1 MIDHIGLAVADMKR
15 ARAFYLNAL
24 KPLGIVVIKEVSA
37 EETGG
42 EAHAHFG
49 AGGKPFFSIG
59 TAPRSTTFTRRRSP
73 PAGATTACPARD
85 LTITRPTTVPSS
97 STPTGTTLR
106 RSATQPHETPVLRL
120 WGRFEMRNDRFLA
133 GPRWLRLCR

>member
-49 AGGKPFFSIG
+49 AEGKPFFSIG
-59 TAPRSTTFTRRRSP
+59 TGTKPKGGAHVAFAARTRAEVDNFYKAALSAGGRDNGP
-73 PAGATTACPARD
+73 P
-85 LTITRPTTVPSS
+85 
-97 STPTGTTLR
+97 
-106 RSATQPHETPVLRL
+106 
-120 WGRFEMRNDRFLA
+120 
-133 GPRWLRLCR
+133 GPRPHYHATYYGAFVFDPDGNNIEAVCHAAP

>member
-59 TAPRSTTFTRRRSP
+59 TGTKPKGGAHVAFAARTRAEVDNFYKAALSAGGRDNGP
-73 PAGATTACPARD
+73 P
-85 LTITRPTTVPSS
+85 
-97 STPTGTTLR
+97 
-106 RSATQPHETPVLRL
+106 
-120 WGRFEMRNDRFLA
+120 
-133 GPRWLRLCR
+133 GPRPHYHATYYGAFVFDPEGNNIEAVCHAAP

>member
-59 TAPRSTTFTRRRSP
+59 TGTKPKGGTHVAFAARTRAEVDNFYKAALSAGGRDNGP
-73 PAGATTACPARD
+73 P
-85 LTITRPTTVPSS
+85 
-97 STPTGTTLR
+97 
-106 RSATQPHETPVLRL
+106 
-120 WGRFEMRNDRFLA
+120 
-133 GPRWLRLCR
+133 GPRPHYHATYYGAFVFDPDGNNIEAVCHAAP

>member
-24 KPLGIVVIKEVSA
+24 KPLGIVVIEEVSA

-59 TAPRSTTFTRRRSP
+59 TGTKPKGGTHVAFAARTRATRSTTFTRRRSP
-73 PAGATTACPARD
+73 PA
-85 LTITRPTTVPSS
+85 RPDDGP
-97 STPTGTTLR
+97 P
-106 RSATQPHETPVLRL
+106 
-120 WGRFEMRNDRFLA
+120 
-133 GPRWLRLCR
+133 GPRPHYHATYYGAFVFDPDGNNIEAVCHAAP